1 MSKTTYV
8 DGNPAEGI
16 PGTIVTADFLNTVN
30 NHHHTGRDIDGEG
43 ALAYAADTGE
53 ANAYIAA
60 LSPALDAYITGMPV
74 CFKVGNANTGAS
86 TIDINDLGA
95 KTIKKNG
102 NEELTVGDI
111 LAGQIVTVV
120 YDGTNFQIMGVT
132 KFDETKLRL
141 SVRDATRN
149 LVVQNNASNPNHQV
163 DISADEIILQ
173 DSDGNPLRI
182 TSLSMTAD
190 ITGSGAGGLD
200 TGSEAISTWYHL
212 WAIARADGTKSVIFS
227 TSATAPTLPTGYTY
241 KAYTGAW
248 YNGTDGHLKAAYQRG
263 TRVVLAELRPEVTGG
278 TATSYTSFAILVP
291 STARIWHG
299 HVAVYANNGIGCAFV
314 ATDGSGLGSAPL
326 TGYDTSDGTAFQV
339 ANHCVIQTA
348 QTLYYRIQTSGYATT
363 GANIYTGGWEY

>member
-1 MSKTTYV
+1 MNK
-8 DGNPAEGI
+8 
-16 PGTIVTADFLNTVN
+16 VN
-30 NHHHTGRDIDGEG
+30 NHYHTGRDIDGEG

-53 ANAYIAA
+53 ANAYVLT
-60 LSPALDAYITGMPV
+60 LSPALDAYIPGMPV

-86 TIDINDLGA
+86 TIDINGLGVKA
-95 KTIKKNG
+95 IKKNG
-102 NEELTVGDI
+102 NEDLAVGDI
-111 LAGQIVTVV
+111 LAGQIVTVI
-120 YDGTNFQIMGVT
+120 YDGTNFQLMAAPRV
-132 KFDETKLRL
+132 LAL
-141 SVRDATRN
+141 RDASRG
-149 LVVQNNASNPNHQV
+149 LIVKNNTSNPNHQV

-173 DSDGNPLRI
+173 DASGNPMRVLN
-182 TSLSMTAD
+182 LSMTAD
-190 ITGSGAGGLD
+190 ITVSGAGGLD
-200 TGSEAISTWYHL
+200 TGSEAASTWYHL
-212 WAIARADGTKSVIFS
+212 WITAKADGTKSVIFS

-241 KAYTGAW
+241 KAYIGAW

-263 TRVVLAELRPEVTGG
+263 TRVVLAELRTEVTGG

-363 GANIYTGGWEY
+363 GVNIYTGGWDY